1 MTSKAA
7 VLRGRLVS
15 RRSFVMTLAAAAAPA
30 AQAQAPAPGTSA
42 APAGGPKGREQ
53 RMLIV
58 DAQIH
63 IWKSSKPN
71 PNHRQIAD
79 YSADDALK
87 EMDEAGV
94 TAAVIHP
101 PGWDPNANALA
112 VEAARQH
119 PNRFAILGNFPL
131 DRPESRS
138 LIDGWK
144 GRPGMLGLRFALLQP
159 HQKTWLSDGTMDWL
173 WPAAERAGLPIALLG
188 PDLLQAIGPIAE
200 RHRGLKLIIDHFGR
214 PDATWSNL
222 PDLIATAKHPN
233 VALKA
238 TGAPSYSH
246 EPYPYRDIHDHI
258 RKLYDAFGPERMF
271 WGTDITRMPTTW
283 KQCVTMFT
291 EELPWL
297 PAQDKELIMGRALC
311 AWLAWKL
318 QG

>member
-1 MTSKAA
+1 MRRSMI
-7 VLRGRLVS
+7 S
-15 RRSFVMTLAAAAAPA
+15 RRRFIRTLGTAAGTAALAPMVGR
-30 AQAQAPAPGTSA
+30 AQAPAVGYETA
-42 APAGGPKGREQ
+42 VVRRGGS
-53 RMLIV
+53 MLIV

-63 IWKSSKPN
+63 IWTGHKPTN

-79 YSADDALK
+79 FTAEDVLK

-94 TAAVIHP
+94 SAAVIHP
-101 PGWDPNANALA
+101 PGWDPNSNALA

-188 PDLLQAIGPIAE
+188 PDVLQAIGPIAE

-238 TGAPSYSH
+238 TGAPSYSR
-246 EPYPYRDIHDHI
+246 EPYPYRDIHGHI

-271 WGTDITRMPTTW
+271 W
-283 KQCVTMFT
+283 
-291 EELPWL
+291 
-297 PAQDKELIMGRALC
+297 
-311 AWLAWKL
+311 
-318 QG
+318 

>member
-1 MTSKAA
+1 
-7 VLRGRLVS
+7 
-15 RRSFVMTLAAAAAPA
+15 
-30 AQAQAPAPGTSA
+30 
-42 APAGGPKGREQ
+42 
-53 RMLIV
+53 MLIV

-144 GRPGMLGLRFALLQP
+144 AGLGCSGCASRCCSRTRRPGCRMARWTGSGRRPSALGCR
-159 HQKTWLSDGTMDWL
+159 S
-173 WPAAERAGLPIALLG
+173 RCS
-188 PDLLQAIGPIAE
+188 GPICYRLSVQSPSA
-200 RHRGLKLIIDHFGR
+200 
-214 PDATWSNL
+214 
-222 PDLIATAKHPN
+222 IA
-233 VALKA
+233 
-238 TGAPSYSH
+238 
-246 EPYPYRDIHDHI
+246 D
-258 RKLYDAFGPERMF
+258 
-271 WGTDITRMPTTW
+271 
-283 KQCVTMFT
+283 
-291 EELPWL
+291 
-297 PAQDKELIMGRALC
+297 
-311 AWLAWKL
+311 
-318 QG
+318 

>member
-7 VLRGRLVS
+7 MLRGRLVS
-15 RRSFVMTLAAAAAPA
+15 RRSFVMTLAAAAAAPA

-63 IWKSSKPN
+63 IWKGSKPN

-119 PNRFAILGNFPL
+119 PNQFAILGNFPL

-159 HQKTWLSDGTMDWL
+159 HQKTRLR
-173 WPAAERAGLPIALLG
+173 PACRS
-188 PDLLQAIGPIAE
+188 
-200 RHRGLKLIIDHFGR
+200 GR
-214 PDATWSNL
+214 
-222 PDLIATAKHPN
+222 
-233 VALKA
+233 
-238 TGAPSYSH
+238 
-246 EPYPYRDIHDHI
+246 
-258 RKLYDAFGPERMF
+258 
-271 WGTDITRMPTTW
+271 
-283 KQCVTMFT
+283 
-291 EELPWL
+291 
-297 PAQDKELIMGRALC
+297 
-311 AWLAWKL
+311 
-318 QG
+318 

>member
-1 MTSKAA
+1 
-7 VLRGRLVS
+7 
-15 RRSFVMTLAAAAAPA
+15 
-30 AQAQAPAPGTSA
+30 
-42 APAGGPKGREQ
+42 
-53 RMLIV
+53 MLIV

-119 PNRFAILGNFPL
+119 PNRLAILGNFPL

-138 LIDGWK
+138 LIDEWK
-144 GRPGMLGLRFALLQP
+144 DRPGMLGLRFALLQP

-188 PDLLQAIGPIAE
+188 PDLLQSIGQIAE
-200 RHRGLKLIIDHFGR
+200 RHRGLKLMIDHTDQGSQFTGAAFTGVLVKAGIAISTDGKGAWAAIEPHTIASLRSWRRTCQNESGRERR
-214 PDATWSNL
+214 PDS
-222 PDLIATAKHPN
+222 
-233 VALKA
+233 VQ
-238 TGAPSYSH
+238 
-246 EPYPYRDIHDHI
+246 
-258 RKLYDAFGPERMF
+258 
-271 WGTDITRMPTTW
+271 TR
-283 KQCVTMFT
+283 C
-291 EELPWL
+291 
-297 PAQDKELIMGRALC
+297 
-311 AWLAWKL
+311 
-318 QG
+318 